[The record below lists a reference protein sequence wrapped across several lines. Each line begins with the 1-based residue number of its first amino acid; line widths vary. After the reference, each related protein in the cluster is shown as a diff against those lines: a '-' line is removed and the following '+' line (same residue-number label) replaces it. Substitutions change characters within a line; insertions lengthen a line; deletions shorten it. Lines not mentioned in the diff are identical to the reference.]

1 MSAFWVVKHLD
12 VVEHISA
19 SILPG
24 AVDLS
29 PDSLPFQQLEK
40 AFRHRIVMAVA
51 PSTHAAKQVVGFQE
65 ALPVTAAEL
74 ATLDALLSVKWIL
87 CFG

>member
-12 VVEHISA
+12 VVEHVSA
-19 SILPG
+19 SILPS

-29 PDSLPFQQLEK
+29 PNPFPLQQLEK
-40 AFRHRIVMAVA
+40 AFRYRVVMAVTT
-51 PSTHAAKQVVGFQE
+51 PTHATKQVIGFQE
-65 ALPVTAAEL
+65 ALTVTAVEL
-74 ATLDALLSVKWIL
+74 ANLDALLSVKWML

>member
-1 MSAFWVVKHLD
+1 VSAFWVVKHLD
-12 VVEHISA
+12 VVEHVSA

-29 PDSLPFQQLEK
+29 PDPFPLQQLEK
-40 AFRHRIVMAVA
+40 AFRYRVVMAVTT
-51 PSTHAAKQVVGFQE
+51 PTHATKQVIGFQE

>member
-12 VVEHISA
+12 VVEHVSA
-19 SILPG
+19 SILPS

-29 PDSLPFQQLEK
+29 PNPFPLQQLEK
-40 AFRHRIVMAVA
+40 AFRYRVVMAFTT
-51 PSTHAAKQVVGFQE
+51 PTHATKQVIGFQE

>member
-1 MSAFWVVKHLD
+1 VSAFWVVKHLD
-12 VVEHISA
+12 VVEHVSA
-19 SILPG
+19 SILPS

-29 PDSLPFQQLEK
+29 PNPFPLQQLEK
-40 AFRHRIVMAVA
+40 AFRYRVVMAVTT
-51 PSTHAAKQVVGFQE
+51 PTHATKQVIGFQE
-65 ALPVTAAEL
+65 ALPVTAVEL

>member
-19 SILPG
+19 CVLSG
-24 AVDLS
+24 AIDFS
-29 PDSLPFQQLEK
+29 PDPFPLQQLEK
-40 AFRHRIVMAVA
+40 AFRYCVVMAIAA
-51 PSTHAAKQVVGFQE
+51 PTHAAKQVVGFQE

>member
-12 VVEHISA
+12 VVEHVSA
-19 SILPG
+19 SILPS

-29 PDSLPFQQLEK
+29 PNPFPLQQLEK
-40 AFRHRIVMAVA
+40 TFRYRVVMAVTT
-51 PSTHAAKQVVGFQE
+51 PTHATKQVIGFQE

>member
-1 MSAFWVVKHLD
+1 MFALRIVEHLD
-12 VVEHISA
+12 VVEHVSA
-19 SILPG
+19 SILPS

-29 PDSLPFQQLEK
+29 PNPFPLQQLEK
-40 AFRHRIVMAVA
+40 AFRYRVVMAVTT
-51 PSTHAAKQVVGFQE
+51 PTHATKQVIGFQE

>member
-1 MSAFWVVKHLD
+1 MPAFWVVEHLD

-29 PDSLPFQQLEK
+29 PDPLSLQQLEK
-40 AFRHRIVMAVA
+40 AFRYHVVMAVTT
-51 PSTHAAKQVVGFQE
+51 STHAAKQVVGFQE
-65 ALPVTAAEL
+65 ALPVAAAEL
-74 ATLDALLSVKWIL
+74 ATLV
-87 CFG
+87 

>member
-12 VVEHISA
+12 VVEHVSA

-29 PDSLPFQQLEK
+29 PDPFPLQQLEK
-40 AFRHRIVMAVA
+40 AFRYRVVMAVTT
-51 PSTHAAKQVVGFQE
+51 PTHATKQVIGFQE

>member
-1 MSAFWVVKHLD
+1 VSAFWVVKHLD
-12 VVEHISA
+12 VVEHVSA
-19 SILPG
+19 SILPS
-24 AVDLS
+24 AVDL
-29 PDSLPFQQLEK
+29 PPNPFPLQQLEK
-40 AFRHRIVMAVA
+40 AFRYRVVMAVTT
-51 PSTHAAKQVVGFQE
+51 PTHATKQVIGFQE